1 MLNLKGLNMNEQL
14 IDQLLTSL
22 VQAINKAERGN
33 FPGLEIQSM
42 KLWIKNNAPKHFE
55 LLQN

>member
-1 MLNLKGLNMNEQL
+1 MLNLKGLNMDEQL

-22 VQAINKAERGN
+22 VQAIKKAERGN
-33 FPGLEIQSM
+33 FPGLEIQAI